1 MTRVAVRD
9 LELRDLPR
17 VLEIERES
25 FVTPWTEPMFRSQ
38 MRFRDRS
45 ITIVLAEDEVVEGY
59 AAAWLAA
66 DEIHLLSIAVSAP
79 RRREGFGTALLEAVL
94 ARGEAVGGTRALL
107 EVRDGNEAA
116 RSFYRAHGFR
126 PIGRRRGYYTD
137 TGEDAIVMER
147 RSDA

>member
-1 MTRVAVRD
+1 MTCVVVRD

-45 ITIVLAEDEVVEGY
+45 ITLVLAENEVVEGY

-66 DEIHLLSIAVSAP
+66 DEIHLLSIAVSAR

-94 ARGEAVGGTRALL
+94 ARGEAAGGTRALL
-107 EVRDGNEAA
+107 EVRDGNEGA
-116 RSFYRAHGFR
+116 RAFYRAHGFR
-126 PIGRRRGYYTD
+126 PIGRRRGYYDD

>member
-1 MTRVAVRD
+1 MSRIVVRD
-9 LELRDLPR
+9 LELGDLPR

-38 MRFRDRS
+38 MRFRDRAVTVV
-45 ITIVLAEDEVVEGY
+45 IAEDGVVEGY

-66 DEIHLLSIAVSAP
+66 DEVHLLSIAVSE
-79 RRREGFGTALLEAVL
+79 RRRRAGFGTALLEAVL
-94 ARGEAVGGTRALL
+94 GRGEAAGGTRVLL
-107 EVRDGNEAA
+107 EVRDGNDAA
-116 RSFYRAHGFR
+116 RAFYRAHGFR
-126 PIGRRRGYYTD
+126 PIGRRRGYYED

>member
-1 MTRVAVRD
+1 MKRAVVRD

-45 ITIVLAEDEVVEGY
+45 VTIVLVEEDVIEGY

-66 DEIHLLSIAVSAP
+66 DEIHLLSIAVSGK
-79 RRREGFGTALLEAVL
+79 RRREGFGSALLEAVL
-94 ARGEAVGGTRALL
+94 ARGEAAGGTRVLL
-107 EVRDGNEAA
+107 EVRDGNDAA

-147 RSDA
+147 RNDE